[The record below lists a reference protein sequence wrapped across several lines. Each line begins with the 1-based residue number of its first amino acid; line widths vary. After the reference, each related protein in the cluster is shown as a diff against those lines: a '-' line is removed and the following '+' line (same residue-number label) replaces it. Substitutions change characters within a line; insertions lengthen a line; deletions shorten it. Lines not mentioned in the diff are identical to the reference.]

1 MDDESPLKQK
11 SLKAAFGTNFW
22 KLWNIKQEL
31 MENYWQK
38 KIEWI

>member
-22 KLWNIKQEL
+22 KFFSKKQEL
-31 MENYWQK
+31 MENYREK